1 MSSQSSPTPTPWPRS
16 PSPTL
21 LARLL
26 LLTAVLS
33 LLSSARADSPRPS
46 FVPNTI
52 PAGDFICRTVGQC
65 EPCPAS
71 ELSSP
76 VCKLWGNRRPLEC
89 IPRRTTT
96 TTPAAD
102 PHDPDAQ
109 LFPDPTSSL
118 SSSSSPAA
126 TAPTYHRIDPA
137 PAPAPP
143 PLAKGTESELLAA
156 GEAGDSYDL
165 SSAPDEASEPG
176 TGTKL
181 SLSLEEAELQDA
193 LDHDRYRRR
202 RTSLEGTTNARR
214 QSSGVQ
220 RMVEAY
226 EACPRV
232 VRQEKADFFEFVL
245 CNLFFACAALSVL
258 VYRQRTLAG
267 RQFGRLAARIMQTE
281 VRGGGP

>member
-1 MSSQSSPTPTPWPRS
+1 MTSPTSPTPTRWPRS

-33 LLSSARADSPRPS
+33 LLPPTRADTPRPS

-52 PAGDFICRTVGQC
+52 TAGDFVCRTVGQC

-89 IPRRTTT
+89 IPRRTPSGTT
-96 TTPAAD
+96 TAAD
-102 PHDPDAQ
+102 PLDPDAQ
-109 LFPDPTSSL
+109 LFPDPTSS

-126 TAPTYHRIDPA
+126 TAPTYHRID

-165 SSAPDEASEPG
+165 SPDEASDPG
-176 TGTKL
+176 TK
-181 SLSLEEAELQDA
+181 LSLEEAELQDA
-193 LDHDRYRRR
+193 LDHDRDRRRR
-202 RTSLEGTTNARR
+202 RTRSSLEGTNANARR